1 MIQMPKPTSVMNII
15 FKVGPPYV
23 VRSTKGVSELRGEMG
38 GHEDEMIT
46 LTSIE
51 RQMVK
56 ISDQDQSIAY
66 ILGDQEVTFRRGD
79 VLYFTLQE
87 VMPPP
92 AIVPASAGVPV
103 IVPTGTR
110 GPKGVM

>member
-1 MIQMPKPTSVMNII
+1 MIQIPKPTSVLNIV
-15 FKVGPPYV
+15 FKTGPPYV
-23 VRSTKGVSELRGEMG
+23 VRSAKKVSELRGLMS
-38 GHEDEMIT
+38 GHEDEIIT
-46 LTSIE
+46 LISIE

-56 ISDQDQSIAY
+56 ISDQDQAIAY
-66 ILGDQEVTFRRGD
+66 VLGDQEVSFKRGD

-103 IVPTGTR
+103 LVPTGSR

>member
-15 FKVGPPYV
+15 FKEGPPFT
-23 VRSTKGVSELRGEMG
+23 VRSTKKKGELKGEMG
-38 GHEDEMIT
+38 GHEDEIVT

-56 ISDQDQSIAY
+56 ISNQDESIAY
-66 ILGDQEVTFRRGD
+66 ILGDQDISFRRGD

-103 IVPTGTR
+103 IPR
-110 GPKGVM
+110 GVM